1 MLRQESIKFTLFFII
16 FLIFVSCSSSD
27 DTKSEATSAFAPP
40 SWIQGAWVDNVSN
53 TTWKSGFKFVST
65 DVYMI
70 MFGQVI
76 ETGIV
81 ATGVVKEH
89 LTSTDSEFSYVLP
102 LEGGSSGSEG
112 CSSFSGT
119 ATYVFTKQTDT
130 TIKLTGSSTTSCVSI
145 TETTYTKDTSL

>member
-1 MLRQESIKFTLFFII
+1 MLLEKFFKLTVLLIMLFFFI
-16 FLIFVSCSSSD
+16 SCSSSD
-27 DTKSEATSAFAPP
+27 DSKSESAFAPP

-53 TTWKSGFKFVST
+53 TSWKSGFKFDST

-76 ETGIV
+76 ENGIV
-81 ATGVVKEH
+81 AAGGVKEH
-89 LTSTDSEFSYVLP
+89 LTSTDSEFSYALP
-102 LEGGSSGSEG
+102 LEGGSSGSED

-130 TIKLTGSSTTSCVSI
+130 TMKLTGSSTTSCVSI